1 MTTQTTTTRA
11 ALGKISL
18 KRRAF
23 ARVGEPPALLP
34 SPRSTSPFLK
44 WAGGKTKLMSQ
55 LTPLLPKAVDRMR
68 HVEPFVGG
76 GGFFFSRLPQ
86 RAVLTDINEA
96 LIDTYLAVRDEV
108 ENVIDV
114 LTGLNLAHAAGSTF
128 YAVRDRYNQRDAS
141 TTRAERAAM
150 FIYLNKTCF
159 NGLHR
164 VNRKGEFNVP
174 EGRYASP
181 RILDEV
187 GLRLASSA
195 LRAADIQKAPYE
207 SLLETARPGDF
218 VYLDPPYAPLSD
230 TASFTAYADD
240 GFSMR
245 DQERLRDVVVELD
258 RRGCSIMLSNHDVP
272 AIRRLYARFRIDVVH
287 APRAIGASAES
298 RGAVA
303 EVVVRN
309 Y

>member
-1 MTTQTTTTRA
+1 MTTQTTATRA

-150 FIYLNKTCF
+150 FVYLNKTCF

-164 VNRKGEFNVP
+164 VNKKGEFNVP

-195 LRAADIQKAPYE
+195 LRAADIRRAPYE

-240 GFSMR
+240 GFSMK

-272 AIRRLYARFRIDVVH
+272 AIRQLYGRFKIHVVH

-298 RGAVA
+298 RGAVP